1 MKTLSLLL
9 IFLFSQLPCFSQ
21 LAGDQKEALAE
32 ALYTEE
38 VTRDPEAAAAQYEK
52 IVMAHRQ
59 QRAPAAPILF
69 RLAETRRAQG
79 EDEAATARSPDILR
93 FAPCHFD
100 VRDLGGGISCGG
112 GCF

>member
-69 RLAETRRAQG
+69 RLAETRRAQRR
-79 EDEAATARSPDILR
+79 TSPSMARMK
-93 FAPCHFD
+93 
-100 VRDLGGGISCGG
+100 
-112 GCF
+112 